1 MRIILILLIGTLL
14 ASCTSGGTPKETDS
28 INKQMPNAISKKS
41 AKLINREGN
50 NVQERIGLPED
61 FERIEVDNGSYAQY
75 LRTIKLKSHG
85 TKVYYYNGQEKGR
98 EVHEAVLD
106 IDVGEQDLQQCADAV
121 IRLRAEYLFQ
131 KSLYDKIHFNFTNG
145 FNADYKT
152 WMQGNRITV
161 EGNKAWW
168 VKKTAYSNDYE
179 SFRKYLNMVFTYA
192 GTLSLSQEMT
202 KVPYENMQI
211 GDVFLKGDDPGHCV
225 IIIDMAINHSTGE
238 KLFLLAQSYMPAQD
252 IHILKNTHNKEMNP
266 WYSNRFER
274 ELVTPE
280 WTFTK
285 DQLVR
290 FED

>member
-192 GTLSLSQEMT
+192 GTLSLSQEMK

-211 GDVFLKGDDPGHCV
+211 GDVFLKGHDPGHCV
-225 IIIDMAINHSTGE
+225 IVIDMAINHSTGE

-252 IHILKNTHNKEMNP
+252 IHILKNPNNKEMTP
-266 WYSNRFER
+266 WYSYRFEG

-280 WTFTK
+280 WTFSK